1 VGLTL
6 IIAIVLAPFVAV
18 PEALTPAGV
27 AIVVLRE
34 VGIGLALSLAIRI
47 VVLAA
52 DFAGH
57 LTGYQIGLSMGSLI
71 DPQTGVRN
79 NTIAILYAN
88 LAIIMSFATN
98 AHHSLLRGGRI
109 LQCCPRGD
117 SR

>member
-1 VGLTL
+1 MPIRRRSVIHLSWVFGS
-6 IIAIVLAPFVAV
+6 
-18 PEALTPAGV
+18 AGSYRS
-27 AIVVLRE
+27 AAH
-34 VGIGLALSLAIRI
+34 GALSLAIRI

-88 LAIIMSFATN
+88 LAIIMSCSIPAIH
-98 AHHSLLRGGRI
+98 AHASAIWRRFGF
-109 LQCCPRGD
+109 
-117 SR
+117 ST